1 MTDTQHKRIPPEML
15 NAYYLRAMH
24 TFLGELQSAYQATGM
39 TQKDIAE
46 RLGIS
51 EAYVS
56 RCLRGHKN
64 MTVRTMSNIARA
76 MDGRIDLSVT
86 LLGSL
91 TLTNHPPPATWQ
103 KMDEKVAS
111 GGGVQERPEPSVA
124 AVT

>member
-1 MTDTQHKRIPPEML
+1 MTDIQHGRIPPEML

-24 TFLGELQSAYQATGM
+24 KFLGELQSAYQATGM

-51 EAYVS
+51 EAYIS

-76 MDGRIDLSVT
+76 MDCRIDLSVT
-86 LLGSL
+86 HLDSL
-91 TLTNHPPPATWQ
+91 ILTNRPPDTTWQ
-103 KMDEKVAS
+103 RMDDGGAS
-111 GGGVQERPEPSVA
+111 GGQERPEPSVA
-124 AVT
+124 AA